1 VVGDIS
7 QKEIVE
13 KLSFLSKLTGREVKI
28 PNLAAAPTVEKTLVY
43 LIDVPKA
50 ARTEFRIGYLIYVA
64 GISSRN
70 MLRSCLVSAR
80 FSTRLVRSSFEP
92 VEVSYQ
98 RIRSRPKS
106 PISGLG

>member
-1 VVGDIS
+1 MVGDIS

-80 FSTRLVRSSFEP
+80 FSTRLVCSSFAM
-92 VEVSYQ
+92 VEVSCHG
-98 RIRSRPKS
+98 ILSGS
-106 PISGLG
+106 NSLISWLG